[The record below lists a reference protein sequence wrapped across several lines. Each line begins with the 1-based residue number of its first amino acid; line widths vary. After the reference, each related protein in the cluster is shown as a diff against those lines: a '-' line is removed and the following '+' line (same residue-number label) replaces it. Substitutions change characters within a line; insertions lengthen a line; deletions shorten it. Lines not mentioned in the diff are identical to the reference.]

1 MFNVKVKR
9 YPSDSLKIKNFTE
22 QPDVRFESNYHHA
35 LFRNRSYKTILMIV
49 YNGVDH
55 GVVTAILQ
63 RVIHERFRHRDLR
76 IGWNRVLPV
85 WSKENSLPPW
95 TLLMHGED
103 LEEEYRLLRQ
113 AREEMYAEHLALME
127 QIAKETQRLKE
138 ENEELVRGIKLME
151 DSEQCN

>member
-1 MFNVKVKR
+1 
-9 YPSDSLKIKNFTE
+9 
-22 QPDVRFESNYHHA
+22 
-35 LFRNRSYKTILMIV
+35 MIV

-63 RVIHERFRHRDLR
+63 RVIHERFCHRDLR

-95 TLLMHGED
+95 VMHVED
-103 LEEEYRLLRQ
+103 LEEEYRLLKQAKEDMEEYRLLRQ
-113 AREEMYAEHLALME
+113 AREEMYAEHLALKE
-127 QIAKETQRLKE
+127 QITKETQRLKE
-138 ENEELVRGIKLME
+138 ENEELVRGIKFME